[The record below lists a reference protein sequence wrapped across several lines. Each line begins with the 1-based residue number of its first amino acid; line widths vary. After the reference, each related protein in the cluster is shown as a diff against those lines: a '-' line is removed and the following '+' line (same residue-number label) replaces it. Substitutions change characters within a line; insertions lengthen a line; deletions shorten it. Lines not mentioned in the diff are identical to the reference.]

1 MARLMSE
8 DNQTQ
13 IDPRTAALRAIV
25 DAILEAWSMGQE
37 GEVRLDSDGEAVIE
51 IHEDVQVSIQVP
63 EGSERVLAFA
73 PIAPLP
79 DDYQARIAVIEGA
92 LRFNLAQQTLGGGA
106 VGTDPDGGAL
116 FFAGS
121 APAATFAEGALGELL
136 RAAFASV
143 ILMREEIGFDPN
155 AERIEAD
162 DDTDEE
168 QDQLLKV

>member
-1 MARLMSE
+1 MGERTETRL
-8 DNQTQ
+8 
-13 IDPRTAALRAIV
+13 DPRTAALRAIV
-25 DAILEAWSMGQE
+25 DAILEAWST
-37 GEVRLDSDGEAVIE
+37 GEAEEIRLDGDGEAVIE
-51 IHEDVQVSIQVP
+51 IREDVEVSIQLP

-73 PIAPLP
+73 AIAPLP
-79 DDYQARIAVIEGA
+79 DDYQARIAVIESV

-121 APAATFAEGALGELL
+121 APAATFSEGALDEMLQ
-136 RAAFASV
+136 AAFASV
-143 ILMREEIGFDPN
+143 VLVREEIGFDPS

-168 QDQLLKV
+168 QEQLLKV